1 MNITNIEAATLR
13 LLQIEARDKGL
24 LVVSGKKRGCWQ
36 DGIWDKMAVTYTDDE
51 IGYAVIKRYGGIDFA
66 VDLDG
71 KLHYEFWHDGPFE
84 YWTVWFHY
92 TLDEVKH
99 IVENYK
105 FDIRDSSL
113 PKFYGFIRIYDGENQ
128 HIYYDVQNNL
138 LNEWAKREHIEFE
151 DIFVCIGG
159 RPDYES
165 PNSKNFALQEFLFPD
180 AFDNALYSCEEVFK
194 KMRGNDVLCVTDMD
208 RLDGDYQLWKGCFV
222 VNIIEKRLENK
233 IFPYRIVPADLNVND
248 NDFPF

>member
-1 MNITNIEAATLR
+1 MKDKILQR
-13 LLQIEARDKGL
+13 LCNLQSMARSKDL
-24 LVVSGKKRGCWQ
+24 EILCGKKGCGLF
-36 DGIWDKMAVTYTDDE
+36 DTSCIREPIELADDE
-51 IGYAVIKRYGGIDFA
+51 IGYAVIKNYAGTTYSVDVDGNLRYET
-66 VDLDG
+66 
-71 KLHYEFWHDGPFE
+71 YYDGPFE
-84 YWTVWFHY
+84 NWTIWFRY
-92 TLDEVKH
+92 SLQEAEQV
-99 IVENYK
+99 VESYK

-165 PNSKNFALQEFLFPD
+165 PNSKNVALQELLYPD
-180 AFDNALYSCEEVFK
+180 AFDNAIYSCEEGFK
-194 KMRGNDVLCVTDMD
+194 KMRCNDVLCVTDMD

-222 VNIIEKRLENK
+222 VNIIEKRLENR
-233 IFPYRIVPADLNVND
+233 IFPYRIAPADLNVND
-248 NDFPF
+248 DNFPF